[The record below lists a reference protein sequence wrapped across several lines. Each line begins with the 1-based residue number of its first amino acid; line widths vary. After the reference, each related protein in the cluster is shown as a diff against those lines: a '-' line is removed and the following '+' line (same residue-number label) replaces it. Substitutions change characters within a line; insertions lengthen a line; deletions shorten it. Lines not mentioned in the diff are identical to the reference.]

1 MYHTTLSSWQCL
13 DLYEV
18 IKAVINGTVNYSD
31 EEDRIMWCMT
41 VGFPEKKEAKDK
53 EPFEKILVKNVWL
66 KAGHGTSHLHS

>member
-31 EEDRIMWCMT
+31 EEDGIMWCMT
-41 VGFPEKKEAKDK
+41 VGFPEKKECQGQRT
-53 EPFEKILVKNVWL
+53 I
-66 KAGHGTSHLHS
+66 